1 MAAEQTVQRE
11 DGGGG
16 ADLLGQMDGQTD
28 RCYVSWRLHRHAWEK
43 KPKPTSKKKDHSS
56 FHRGEIKTIEAH
68 DPGDKSKSKP
78 KVYLFLQHLN
88 ETPFMTVPKGSYP
101 SVTNQHMQFFSHP

>member
-28 RCYVSWRLHRHAWEK
+28 RCYVSWRLH
-43 KPKPTSKKKDHSS
+43 
-56 FHRGEIKTIEAH
+56 
-68 DPGDKSKSKP
+68 
-78 KVYLFLQHLN
+78 
-88 ETPFMTVPKGSYP
+88 
-101 SVTNQHMQFFSHP
+101 